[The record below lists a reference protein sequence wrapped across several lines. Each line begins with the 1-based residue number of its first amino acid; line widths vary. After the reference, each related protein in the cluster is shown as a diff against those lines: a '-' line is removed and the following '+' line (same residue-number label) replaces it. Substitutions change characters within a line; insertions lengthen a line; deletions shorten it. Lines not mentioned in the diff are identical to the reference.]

1 MWPQRRR
8 DPQVENHLSRDSL
21 RTRDCFLPQVN
32 VTIFESGVSHPKSA
46 LLTTSENSGNRTLF
60 YHKFGN
66 PLLLQGYFDFIAK
79 ESVKF
84 WGCHLCL
91 TLICHAQFL
100 CCRRLPYFV
109 FPHVHRVLF
118 CPRILQTSHLPM
130 GFVLAFFSRLVS
142 HLSVKTAQASPL
154 TSSPVSDF
162 PGVSVVCMSPPYT
175 G

>member
-1 MWPQRRR
+1 MWPQRHR

-32 VTIFESGVSHPKSA
+32 VNIFESGVSHPKPA
-46 LLTTSENSGNRTLF
+46 LLTTSETRETGLF

-79 ESVKF
+79 KSVKF
-84 WGCHLCL
+84 FGCHVCL

-100 CCRRLPYFV
+100 CCRPLPYFV

-118 CPRILQTSHLPM
+118 YSQAPANKPSSHGRCSGFLQQISFS
-130 GFVLAFFSRLVS
+130 FVC
-142 HLSVKTAQASPL
+142 QDC
-154 TSSPVSDF
+154 SSIPSNF
-162 PGVSVVCMSPPYT
+162 
-175 G
+175 